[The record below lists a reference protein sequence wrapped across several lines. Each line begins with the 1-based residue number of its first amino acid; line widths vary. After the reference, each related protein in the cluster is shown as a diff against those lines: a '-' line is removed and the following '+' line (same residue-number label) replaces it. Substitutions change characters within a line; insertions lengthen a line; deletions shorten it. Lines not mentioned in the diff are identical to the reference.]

1 MPSSAERPGRKRHLA
16 NANTHSS
23 AIIGARICSRQI
35 TCCFRT
41 VNQSINT
48 QTENAMQA
56 STVTTAAAAPRKPFY
71 THLYAQVLTAIVLG
85 VLLGYFYPQLGEQM
99 KPLGDGF
106 IKLIKMLIAP
116 IIFCTVVHG
125 IASME
130 DMKKVGRVGLKA
142 LIYFEVVTTL
152 ALIVGLVVV
161 NVLQPGVGMNVDVKT
176 IDTKSIQVYTTK
188 AGQQSTTEFLMH
200 IIPNTVVGAFAEGEI
215 LQVLFFAILFAFALF
230 MLGER
235 GKPVLNF
242 IDIISHS
249 LFNVVGIIMKVAP
262 IGAFGAM
269 AFTIGKYGVGTLL
282 SLGKLMAA
290 FYVTCLIFIFVVLGG
305 IAWLTGFSI
314 WKFIKYIKE
323 ELLIVLGTS
332 SSESVLPRMI
342 NKLENLGC
350 KESVVGLVI
359 PTGYSFNLDGTCIY
373 LTMAAIF
380 LAQATNT
387 ELTLWQQLGI
397 IGILLLTSK
406 GAAGVTGSGF
416 IVLAATLTSVG
427 SIPVASIALIL
438 GVDRFMSEAR
448 ALTNLI
454 GNGVATIVVSKWEDA
469 LDEGRMR
476 EHLDH
481 ETDLE
486 ADAPERTMPA

>member
-1 MPSSAERPGRKRHLA
+1 
-16 NANTHSS
+16 
-23 AIIGARICSRQI
+23 
-35 TCCFRT
+35 
-41 VNQSINT
+41 
-48 QTENAMQA
+48 MQA
-56 STVTTAAAAPRKPFY
+56 STAKTAAAPHKPFY

-85 VLLGYFYPQLGEQM
+85 VLLGHFYPQLGEQM

-130 DMKKVGRVGLKA
+130 DLKKVGRVGLKA
-142 LIYFEVVTTL
+142 LVYFEVVTTL

-161 NVLQPGVGMNVDVKT
+161 NVLQPGAGMNVDAKT

-188 AGQQSTTEFLMH
+188 AGQQSTVDFLLH

-215 LQVLFFAILFAFALF
+215 LQILFFAILFAFALS

-235 GKPVLNF
+235 GKPLLNL
-242 IDIISHS
+242 IDTVSHA
-249 LFNVVGIIMKVAP
+249 LFNVVGIIMRVAP

-269 AFTIGKYGVGTLL
+269 AFTIGKYGVGTLA

-416 IVLAATLTSVG
+416 IVLAATLASVG
-427 SIPVASIALIL
+427 TIPVASIALIL

-448 ALTNLI
+448 ALTNLV

-469 LDEGRMR
+469 LDERRMR

-481 ETDLE
+481 ETELE